1 MICTLKWMLLNLVLK
16 SRPEGGQHH
25 YCLGDFWV
33 LLLGVISCYLRTIY
47 KWRKVKGKNDI
58 DQDPR
63 PSIREANINLPS
75 FDLVTIAT
83 ATDDFALINKI
94 GECGFGHVYNGVL
107 PTGREIAMKRLAKDS
122 GQGLLEFKNEVI
134 FIAELQHRN
143 LVRLLGCFIHG
154 DEKMLVYEYMPNR
167 SLDLYLFN

>member
-1 MICTLKWMLLNLVLK
+1 MDASEFGSEIKARRRTASLLSRCFLGPVAGCNKLLFEDNIQVEK
-16 SRPEGGQHH
+16 S
-25 YCLGDFWV
+25 L
-33 LLLGVISCYLRTIY
+33 T
-47 KWRKVKGKNDI
+47 VKGKNDT

-94 GECGFGHVYNGVL
+94 GECGFGHVYKGVL
-107 PTGREIAMKRLAKDS
+107 PIGQEIAKKRLAKDS